1 MIRGLEELDGACGG
15 YPCESWSE
23 FAIVI
28 VNEESGYLPIR
39 RSLSQLLCDP
49 CIGRSFRHTY
59 MNHSPRFQL
68 NDEERKERAE
78 EEIGDLQKITGPYFC
93 CMIAEKRFPVLST
106 GSFWANLSHIFL
118 NSSFT
123 HSNIQLEKLTPN
135 ALRSPESVVCCHL
148 LDQADR
154 LG

>member
-15 YPCESWSE
+15 HPCESWSE

-78 EEIGDLQKITGPYFC
+78 EEIGDLQKIAGPHLCHMDFVRACKGERVDGVYHLPSPLHAFL
-93 CMIAEKRFPVLST
+93 INPFL
-106 GSFWANLSHIFL
+106 LSHPLFL
-118 NSSFT
+118 T
-123 HSNIQLEKLTPN
+123 QHI
-135 ALRSPESVVCCHL
+135 L
-148 LDQADR
+148 LHFS
-154 LG
+154 G

>member
-1 MIRGLEELDGACGG
+1 VIRGLEELDGACGG

-78 EEIGDLQKITGPYFC
+78 EEIGDLQKIAGPDVFC
-93 CMIAEKRFPVLST
+93 VSVQEGSPVLSS
-106 GSFWANLSHIFL
+106 G
-118 NSSFT
+118 
-123 HSNIQLEKLTPN
+123 QL
-135 ALRSPESVVCCHL
+135 
-148 LDQADR
+148 
-154 LG
+154 